1 MTHVFNN
8 LEDIYLNATLDTT
21 LKEIE
26 NVNVVSI

>member
-1 MTHVFNN
+1 MTQVFNN
-8 LEDIYLNATLDTT
+8 LEDIYSNATLDTT